1 MGAFIISYNTK
12 KGDYRHY
19 LNINTLSLI
28 RVRDVIGIIIIWNI
42 TWAIIH

>member
-1 MGAFIISYNTK
+1 MGKFIISYNTK

-19 LNINTLSLI
+19 LNINILLLI

-42 TWAIIH
+42 IWEIIR